1 MGYFDSLTEKL
12 SGREVVGLLIVVF
25 AMGCLA
31 YVADQYVYQPCRM
44 PFAGEWFLHSR
55 ETLLVFGGL
64 FFIAYLLIG
73 RVRWFSKHIGWL
85 IMVVIVTVLIITAL
99 VIGYWCY

>member
-1 MGYFDSLTEKL
+1 MSYFDSLTEKL

-44 PFAGEWFLHSR
+44 PFAGEWFLHTR
-55 ETLLVFGGL
+55 ANLLVFGGL
-64 FFIAYLLIG
+64 VFLAYLLIG
-73 RVRWFSKHIGWL
+73 RVRWFSTHIGWL
-85 IMVVIVTVLIITAL
+85 VTVAIATVLIITTFA
-99 VIGYWCY
+99 VGYWCY